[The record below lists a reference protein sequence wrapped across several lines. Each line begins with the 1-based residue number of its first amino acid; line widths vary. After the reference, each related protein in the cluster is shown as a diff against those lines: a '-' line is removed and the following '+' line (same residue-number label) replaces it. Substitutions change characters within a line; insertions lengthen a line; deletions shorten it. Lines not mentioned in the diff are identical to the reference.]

1 MNIGFFGDSYVELN
15 LDFHRQYPD
24 AEEKYAIWGYRL
36 CKELDLHP
44 VESGLGGSNQFYA
57 IKKWQEYI
65 NSNRK
70 IDIAVFTFTWEH
82 RLYNSE
88 KDWQAI
94 LSMAVEKKDL
104 EKMMVVPEDIDD
116 IRKAVEL
123 HYRYLHNR
131 DQALFVHEQSVR
143 WILELP
149 EKYPD
154 IKFIFLPNTE
164 LSRGMAVKHFKHGVL
179 LDFAFETISLMEGEH
194 VGVDPFDYEKVG
206 HLTNTN
212 HNRIKEKIKD
222 VIVNWD
228 QLKDKIYTL
237 DYDEFKI

>member
-24 AEEKYAIWGYRL
+24 ADEKYAIWAYRL

-57 IKKWQEYI
+57 IKKWQDYI

-104 EKMMVVPEDIDD
+104 EKMMVVPKDIDD

-123 HYRYLHNR
+123 YYRYLQNR
-131 DQALFVHEQSVR
+131 DQVLFIHEQSIR

-164 LSRGMAVKHFKHGVL
+164 LSRGMAINHFKNGVL
-179 LDFAFETISLMEGEH
+179 LDFAFETISLMEGER

-212 HNRIKEKIKD
+212 HNKFKEKVKNI
-222 VIVNWD
+222 IVDWEHV
-228 QLKDKIYTL
+228 KDKIHTL
-237 DYDEFKI
+237 DYNEFRI